1 MKRRTFLSTGLVL
14 AACTAGCLG
23 QAGSTN
29 PNTTSKSTSTSTE
42 PATPSTAEDTTQS
55 CEPTTT
61 TERKPTNPPELNRTP
76 YPAAFQWD
84 LPNDALTDSR
94 HPHVRLLTSEGWQ
107 DEVNEEI
114 LTPETRTFLAD
125 TDYSDESV
133 VAYQAGVPAG
143 LDRLL
148 LTEVEGVGTRTLA
161 LTVERWASGSG
172 LNSAPHHL
180 LLVRVDNHETEPT
193 SAEVTYRTGIED

>member
-1 MKRRTFLSTGLVL
+1 MKRRTFLSTGLAL
-14 AACTAGCLG
+14 AACTTGCLG
-23 QAGSTN
+23 QSGTTN
-29 PNTTSKSTSTSTE
+29 PTTTPKSTSTSTE
-42 PATPSTAEDTTQS
+42 PATSPTTENTKPP

-76 YPAAFQWD
+76 YPAAFQWN
-84 LPNDALTDSR
+84 LPNDALVDSNY
-94 HPHVRLLTSEGWQ
+94 PYLRLLTSADWQ
-107 DEVNEEI
+107 AKVNED
-114 LTPETRTFLAD
+114 LLVPETRTFLAD

-148 LTEVEGVGTRTLA
+148 LTEVEGVGSRTLA

-172 LNSAPHHL
+172 LNNAPDHL
-180 LLVRVDNHETEPT
+180 LLVRVDNHGAEPT
-193 SAEVTYRTGIED
+193 SADVTYRTGIED